1 MCFCFNS
8 YEGPSKLFKQM
19 TCSFWFVLKSHF
31 FLHTCSFI
39 VYIRTVVFLDIFL
52 RKTNENVTKVG
63 GDRQYDSYW
72 LTVLSFFFC
81 ASFMFHLCFLSLIA
95 PHPLFLRVVGVWLHW
110 ISLLFG
116 TDCKLLW
123 WPVLATRQS
132 CRSVVHFYAGK
143 EASYSIY
150 GDQQILELQCQ

>member
-1 MCFCFNS
+1 MQLHSLHKNGS
-8 YEGPSKLFKQM
+8 LFG
-19 TCSFWFVLKSHF
+19 HF
-31 FLHTCSFI
+31 FKK
-39 VYIRTVVFLDIFL
+39 DK
-52 RKTNENVTKVG
+52 RKRYKSW
-63 GDRQYDSYW
+63 RRSPIW
-72 LTVLSFFFC
+72 LLLTVLSFFFC
-81 ASFMFHLCFLSLIA
+81 ASLCFTFASFHLLPHTHCFLGLAHSRVKIKWQA
-95 PHPLFLRVVGVWLHW
+95 RCDCEKPVVGEWLHW

-123 WPVLATRQS
+123 WPILATRQS